1 VGDQATRSG
10 SAGVRTSLGCGT
22 LILIAIIVLL
32 FSGRSEID
40 ELQTEI
46 RDLRT
51 QVERLEAKIDSLNAR
66 LAPSAT
72 P

>member
-1 VGDQATRSG
+1 MADQPARSD
-10 SAGVRTSLGCGT
+10 SNVKASLGCGT

-32 FSGRSEID
+32 FSGRSDIT
-40 ELQTEI
+40 ELRTEI

-66 LAPSAT
+66 LVPGAVP
-72 P
+72 